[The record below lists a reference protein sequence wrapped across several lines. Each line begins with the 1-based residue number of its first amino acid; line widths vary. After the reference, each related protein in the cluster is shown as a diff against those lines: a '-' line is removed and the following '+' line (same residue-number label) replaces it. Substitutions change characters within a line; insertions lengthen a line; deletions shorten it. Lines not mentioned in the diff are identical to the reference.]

1 MNKKIIILAVSGILL
16 SGCTTKSTVYQN
28 VERTKIEFEND
39 AAARLFYE
47 TLSKNSANQK
57 HSESTTIVHIPII
70 YKTERK
76 VVLGPN
82 AEFNE
87 AVAIC
92 DTNKDG
98 RITEA
103 EARIYANLKP

>member
-1 MNKKIIILAVSGILL
+1 
-16 SGCTTKSTVYQN
+16 
-28 VERTKIEFEND
+28 VERTRIEFEND

-57 HSESTTIVHIPII
+57 TTESTTTVHIPII
-70 YKTERK
+70 YKSERK
-76 VVLGPN
+76 VVPGPN

-92 DTNKDG
+92 DANKDG

-103 EARIYANLKP
+103 EARTYANLKP

>member
-1 MNKKIIILAVSGILL
+1 MNEKIIILAVSGILL
-16 SGCTTKSTVYQN
+16 SGCITKSIVYQN
-28 VERTKIEFEND
+28 VERTRIEFEND

-57 HSESTTIVHIPII
+57 LSESTTTIHIPII

-76 VVLGPN
+76 VVPGPS

-92 DTNKDG
+92 DSNKDG

-103 EARIYANLKP
+103 EARIYANVKP

>member
-1 MNKKIIILAVSGILL
+1 MNEKIIILAVSGILL
-16 SGCTTKSTVYQN
+16 SGCITKSVVYQN
-28 VERTKIEFEND
+28 VERTRIEFEND

-47 TLSKNSANQK
+47 ALSKNSTNQK
-57 HSESTTIVHIPII
+57 HSESTTTIDIPII
-70 YKTERK
+70 FKTERK
-76 VVLGPN
+76 VVSGPN

-92 DTNKDG
+92 DANQDG

-103 EARIYANLKP
+103 EARTYANLKP